1 MIYSRWRIKN
11 MEWMSIC
18 SSLLVCPLGIFIYS
32 SHIGFEYILLSLC
45 LNISFYCTIFCYIN
59 CVVSSIYSLTGICL
73 DISFFFFFGNLK
85 THMCPVSSDLF
96 STCSNSTS
104 LSGCIFSKT
113 ASIKMLI
120 LLKWNIFLFITRI
133 MFVSFLGHL
142 PYCILYFNY
151 LYICLNFFFFL
162 FLKIATYLLPIFLS
176 W

>member
-1 MIYSRWRIKN
+1 MPKY
-11 MEWMSIC
+11 
-18 SSLLVCPLGIFIYS
+18 F
-32 SHIGFEYILLSLC
+32 ILLYNILLHKLC
-45 LNISFYCTIFCYIN
+45 CLLHLFSNWYLFGYI
-59 CVVSSIYSLTGICL
+59 
-73 DISFFFFFGNLK
+73 FFFFFGNLK